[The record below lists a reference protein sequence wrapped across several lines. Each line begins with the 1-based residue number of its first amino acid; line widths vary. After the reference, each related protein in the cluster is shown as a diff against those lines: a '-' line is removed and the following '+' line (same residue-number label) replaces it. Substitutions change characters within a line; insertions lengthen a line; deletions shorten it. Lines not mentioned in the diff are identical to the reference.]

1 VLRES
6 PGQLVE
12 NNLSVWIHQNLL
24 PTKTSAV
31 RMRNRKI
38 QRKKY
43 VSRGSTN
50 LIPIVNLSYQKDS
63 RRERQNQI
71 LRGGEGRRLY

>member
-1 VLRES
+1 
-6 PGQLVE
+6 
-12 NNLSVWIHQNLL
+12 
-24 PTKTSAV
+24 
-31 RMRNRKI
+31 MRNRKI

-43 VSRGSTN
+43 ATRGSTN